1 MLRKAPNKE
10 FAEIYDFVTLPRP
23 LDTVPGLTLDQAER
37 DKTLVK
43 KELRRIKEFG
53 SLAMNSMRARELMLE
68 IEDVYH
74 IADREIER
82 QGSDVE

>member
-1 MLRKAPNKE
+1 
-10 FAEIYDFVTLPRP
+10 
-23 LDTVPGLTLDQAER
+23 
-37 DKTLVK
+37 
-43 KELRRIKEFG
+43 
-53 SLAMNSMRARELMLE
+53 MNSMQARELMLE